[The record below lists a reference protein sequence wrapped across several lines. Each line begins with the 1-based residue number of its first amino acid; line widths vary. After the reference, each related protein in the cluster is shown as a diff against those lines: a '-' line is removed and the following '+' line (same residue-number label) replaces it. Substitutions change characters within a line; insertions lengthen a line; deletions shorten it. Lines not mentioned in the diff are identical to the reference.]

1 MSTAA
6 LILAAITIWG
16 LMSFIMVVF
25 ASMLSSRISRQ
36 EEMRALGGEWRR
48 QRAVGFSAINT
59 PVEHEMADSV

>member
-36 EEMRALGGEWRR
+36 EEMRSLASEWRR
-48 QRAVGFSAINT
+48 QHAIGVSALNAS
-59 PVEHEMADSV
+59 VEHKMADSI